1 MNNRLKFSTL
11 LVVASVSVSLVSC
24 DYIGTL
30 QARKIFKDAN
40 SLYSRQAYQEAAE
53 KYEEVISNDPNLT
66 TAYFYLGNSYDNL
79 YKASAAGEPE
89 NDQFIQSAIEA
100 YRISSERETNPA
112 LRKLSLQYLA
122 AAFGPDKLN
131 DPGSAEPIIR
141 NMIELEPN
149 ESANYFVLSKIYEDS
164 GRYEDAE
171 GTLKQAKEANPADP
185 AVYLQLAGFYNRLG
199 EFELT
204 IESLTERAMRE
215 ENNPEAYYTI
225 ATFYWEKAFRD
236 FRLTDEEKL
245 GHILKGLE
253 AVDKAIALKDD
264 YSEALTYKNI
274 LLRMEANLEEDQDR
288 VQALIAEADELR
300 DLAAEIQARATG
312 TASSS

>member
-1 MNNRLKFSTL
+1 MNNRLRFSTL

-24 DYIGTL
+24 GYIGTL

-40 SLYSRQAYQEAAE
+40 SLYSRQDYRAAAE

-79 YKASAAGEPE
+79 YKSSAAGELE

-100 YRISSERETNPA
+100 YRISSERETDPA

-122 AAFGPDKLN
+122 AAYGPDKLN

-149 ESANYFVLSKIYEDS
+149 ESGNYFVLSKIYEDS

-171 GTLKQAKEANPADP
+171 GTLNQAKEANPEDP

-204 IESLTERAMRE
+204 IEALTERAMRE
-215 ENNPEAYYTI
+215 DTNPEAYYTI

-245 GHILKGLE
+245 DHILKGLE

-264 YSEALTYKNI
+264 YMEALTYKNI
-274 LLRMEANLEEDQDR
+274 LLRMEANMEKDQDR
-288 VQALIAEADELR
+288 VKALIAEADELR
-300 DLAAEIQARATG
+300 DRAEELRAQATG
-312 TASSS
+312 TAS

>member
-1 MNNRLKFSTL
+1 MNNRLRFSTL

-24 DYIGTL
+24 GYIGTL

-40 SLYSRQAYQEAAE
+40 SLYSRQDYRAAAE

-79 YKASAAGEPE
+79 YKSSAAGELE

-100 YRISSERETNPA
+100 YRISSERETDPA

-122 AAFGPDKLN
+122 AAYGPDKLN

-149 ESANYFVLSKIYEDS
+149 ESGNYFVLSKIYEDS
-164 GRYEDAE
+164 GRYDDAE
-171 GTLKQAKEANPADP
+171 GTLNKAKAANPGDP

-204 IESLTERAMRE
+204 IEALTERAMRE
-215 ENNPEAYYTI
+215 DTNPEAYYTI

-245 GHILKGLE
+245 DHILKGLE

-264 YSEALTYKNI
+264 YMEALTYKNI
-274 LLRMEANLEEDQDR
+274 LLRMEANMEKDQDR
-288 VQALIAEADELR
+288 VKVLIAEADELR
-300 DLAAEIQARATG
+300 DRAEELRAQATG
-312 TASSS
+312 TAS

>member
-1 MNNRLKFSTL
+1 MNNRLRFSTL

-30 QARKIFKDAN
+30 QAKKVFKDAN
-40 SLYSRQAYQEAAE
+40 NLYSRQEYRAAAE
-53 KYEEVISNDPNLT
+53 RYEEVISNDPNLT

-89 NDQFIQSAIEA
+89 NDSFIQSAIEN

-131 DPGSAEPIIR
+131 DPGSAEPIVR

-149 ESANYFVLSKIYEDS
+149 ESGNYFVLSKIYEDS
-164 GRYEDAE
+164 GRYEEAE
-171 GTLKQAKEANPADP
+171 GTLNQAKDANPNDP

-204 IESLTERAMRE
+204 IEALTERAMRE
-215 ENNPEAYYTI
+215 ETNPEAYYTI

-245 GHILKGLE
+245 DYIVKGLE
-253 AVDKAIALKDD
+253 AVDKAIDLKDD
-264 YSEALTYKNI
+264 YMEALTYKNI

-300 DLAAEIQARATG
+300 DRAEELRAQAAG
-312 TASSS
+312 TAS

>member
-24 DYIGTL
+24 DSIGTL

-131 DPGSAEPIIR
+131 DPGSAEPIVR

-164 GRYEDAE
+164 GRYEEAE
-171 GTLKQAKEANPADP
+171 GTLNQAKDANPNDP
-185 AVYLQLAGFYNRLG
+185 GVYLQLAGFYNRLG

-204 IESLTERAMRE
+204 IEALTERAMRE
-215 ENNPEAYYTI
+215 ETNPEAYYTI
-225 ATFYWEKAFRD
+225 ATFFWEKAFRD

-245 GHILKGLE
+245 DHILKGLE
-253 AVDKAIALKDD
+253 AVDKAIGLKDD
-264 YSEALTYKNI
+264 YMEALTYKNI

-300 DLAAEIQARATG
+300 DRAEELRARAAG
-312 TASSS
+312 EVS